1 VPSGTLAS
9 EGTARVDPRRFLDER
24 ASVAFSSYQ
33 LLCFVASL
41 TLLIVAL
48 RSAVYTVEVSSA
60 LEVAL
65 VFEVAVITPVFFFL
79 RLTLCPASSSEEE
92 YAEESASS
100 PAGGGTFPEIR
111 FDRTFLENHRFRSR

>member
-9 EGTARVDPRRFLDER
+9 EGTALVDPRRFLEER
-24 ASVAFSSYQ
+24 ASVALSSYQ

-48 RSAVYTVEVSSA
+48 RSAVYTVELSSV

-65 VFEVAVITPVFFFL
+65 VFEAAVITPVFFFL

-100 PAGGGTFPEIR
+100 LVKCGTFPEIR
-111 FDRTFLENHRFRSR
+111 FG